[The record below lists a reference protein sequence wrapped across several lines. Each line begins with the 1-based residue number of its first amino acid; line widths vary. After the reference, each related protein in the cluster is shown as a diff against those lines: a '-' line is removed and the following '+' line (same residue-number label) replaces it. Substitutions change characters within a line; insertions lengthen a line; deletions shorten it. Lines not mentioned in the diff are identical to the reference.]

1 MVEYQASR
9 KKNVEVDMSII
20 SLKYRQIYY
29 LHEEGKFSIENNDDL
44 ASILG
49 SDIFSI
55 YVKFVSLI
63 DRFYIFCHEDD
74 LYVSTDIS
82 LYRDLSVDSI
92 NLSINRKSLEAYL
105 SAGFIVAPY
114 TIFKNVFTIPSY
126 SLINLSDSQLTMD
139 NYFPGCN
146 EGDSNRGFYSI
157 EDFEVFLKNLIKER
171 LRSAEDPDN
180 VICTLSGGADSALLL
195 HFLRDC
201 VNADSI
207 TSLTCTM
214 TGLIGEAEK
223 ARRISEFYNVP
234 NKQYTFN
241 SERASELIRDYVT
254 IWSNPVSDSIYP
266 VYTSM
271 IASLNDD
278 EKFRERKNFI
288 LDGQGADSV
297 LIGLPHNA
305 LMNLY
310 KPYLSLVFKVLSQFV
325 PSLKDKNTS
334 VRRFV
339 YRIGKSL
346 RSLSCSSWYDCLL
359 HALEH
364 PISAKSAYLDHI
376 RNQLE
381 VYNEHY
387 HSIQKAVC
395 HFFLFRI
402 IPAREMQK
410 YQSMPANFEVFLPF
424 LESRFIERCFNTRDE
439 FFISA
444 TKRKKPVFALLRRLQ
459 PVYGKSRRTMPFHVE
474 YRLGNEKE
482 ELDVELYRD
491 YKDVFDRYIGG
502 DVSDFVVKIV
512 SLNEVYKRYCK

>member
-1 MVEYQASR
+1 
-9 KKNVEVDMSII
+9 MSII
-20 SLKYRQIYY
+20 SLKYRHIYY
-29 LHEEGKFSIENNDDL
+29 LQEQVKSSIKDNSAL
-44 ASILG
+44 ANILG
-49 SDIFSI
+49 SDIFRG
-55 YVKFVSLI
+55 YVKFVSLTN
-63 DRFYIFCHEDD
+63 RFYIFCHEDD

-82 LYRDLSVDSI
+82 LYRDLGVDSI
-92 NLSINRKSLEAYL
+92 NLSINRESLEAYL

-114 TIFKNVFTIPSY
+114 TIFRNVFTIPSY

-146 EGDSNRGFYSI
+146 DEDSNKGFYSI
-157 EDFEVFLKNLIKER
+157 KEFEVFLKNLIEER
-171 LRSAEDPDN
+171 LISVECPDN
-180 VICTLSGGADSALLL
+180 AICTLSGGADSALLL

-201 VNADSI
+201 VNADAI
-207 TSLTCTM
+207 TTLTCTM
-214 TGLIGEAEK
+214 TGLMGEAEK

-234 NKQYTFN
+234 NKQYTFD
-241 SERASELIRDYVT
+241 SKRALELIRNYVT
-254 IWSNPVSDSIYP
+254 IWSSPVSDSIYP

-278 EKFRERKNFI
+278 EKFRERKNLI
-288 LDGQGADSV
+288 IDGQGADSV

-310 KPYLSLVFKVLSQFV
+310 KPYLSPVFKVLSQFV

-339 YRIGKSL
+339 YRAGKSL
-346 RSLSCSSWYDCLL
+346 HSLSSSSWYDCLL
-359 HALEH
+359 HALEY
-364 PISAKSAYLDHI
+364 PISTKSEYLDHI

-381 VYNEHY
+381 VYNGHY

-410 YQSMPANFEVFLPF
+410 YQSMPANFDVFLPF

-444 TKRKKPVFALLRRLQ
+444 TKRKKPIFALQRRLQ
-459 PVYGKSRRTMPFHVE
+459 PVYGRSRRTMPFHVE
-474 YRLGNEKE
+474 YGLGYQKE
-482 ELDVELYRD
+482 EIDVEVYRD
-491 YKDVFDRYIGG
+491 YKDIFDKYIGV
-502 DVSDFVVKIV
+502 DVNDFGVKIV
-512 SLNEVYKRYCK
+512 SLNEVYKRYCR